1 MGYEQKLAKKNT
13 YFSLEL
19 CESKSK
25 FWTENFNNKKK
36 GGGKGKND

>member
-19 CESKSK
+19 CK

-36 GGGKGKND
+36 KGGGGN